1 MASSMAFPL
10 VAASVTAALLV
21 AAPAQA
27 LVPAAC
33 LEPGLSIAV
42 WGTGNG
48 AYAWS
53 VDGSHTCAAFALGTL
68 QVSFASGAE
77 DSDACADLVRCET
90 HVGGFA
96 VLGDCLTAVATSP
109 GGQRTEGFACVG

>member
-1 MASSMAFPL
+1 MAPRITVPL
-10 VAASVTAALLV
+10 LAASLTAALLV

-33 LEPGLSIAV
+33 LQPGLTIAA

-53 VDGSHTCAAFALGTL
+53 VDGTHTCAALALGTL
-68 QVSFASGAE
+68 QVTFGSGAQ

-90 HVGGFA
+90 HLGGFA
-96 VLGDCLTAVATSP
+96 VLGDCFSAVATSP